1 MPFAF
6 LNVLVCGV
14 MFLGTLAMT
23 WVGFHYARRRMQIA
37 EEGGTSVSSVD
48 GAVYALLGLL
58 IAFTFTG
65 ATERFAGRRAL
76 IVEEANAIGTAYSRL
91 DLLPEQAQP
100 AMRDRFRRYLD
111 ARLETHSQVASS
123 DEGRAAND
131 RAMALQGEIW
141 KEARVGSLPGA
152 QAECGLLLLPALN
165 SMFDVATARVAA
177 HDMHPPTTIFGMIL
191 ALAWVSGLLLGHTLA
206 GMKGRHRLHAVIYS
220 AVLAATF
227 FVIID
232 IEHPR
237 EGLITVDGAD
247 AVLHSVR
254 DSMK

>member
-6 LNVLVCGV
+6 LNLVVSGV
-14 MFLGTLAMT
+14 MFPGTLAMT
-23 WVGFHYARRRMQIA
+23 WVGFHYARRRMQAA
-37 EEGGTSVSSVD
+37 EGGGTSASSVD

-65 ATERFAGRRAL
+65 ATERFAGRRTL

-141 KEARVGSLPGA
+141 KEARGSLPGGKPSA
-152 QAECGLLLLPALN
+152 ACCCCLP
-165 SMFDVATARVAA
+165 
-177 HDMHPPTTIFGMIL
+177 
-191 ALAWVSGLLLGHTLA
+191 
-206 GMKGRHRLHAVIYS
+206 
-220 AVLAATF
+220 
-227 FVIID
+227 
-232 IEHPR
+232 
-237 EGLITVDGAD
+237 
-247 AVLHSVR
+247 
-254 DSMK
+254 